1 MDGAQSG
8 PTFEL
13 DTEPASIVVVNL
25 YLSEILL
32 FFQSGKIPLAAGI
45 IKIRVLPEE
54 SYKCKKNSGAYN
66 TGSYIHDPPI
76 YITI

>member
-45 IKIRVLPEE
+45 KIIRHYSRNCHQKEDFGLN
-54 SYKCKKNSGAYN
+54 CRD
-66 TGSYIHDPPI
+66 SYIHMR
-76 YITI
+76 